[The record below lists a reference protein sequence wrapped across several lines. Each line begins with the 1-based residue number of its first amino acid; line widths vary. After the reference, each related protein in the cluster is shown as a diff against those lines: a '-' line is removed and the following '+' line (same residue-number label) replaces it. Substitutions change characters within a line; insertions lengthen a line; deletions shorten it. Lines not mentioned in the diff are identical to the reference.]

1 MKRIEIDS
9 DLNPF
14 FDATERFLV
23 KFKTY
28 KDKTDFAEEYKN
40 LVSSVDLFELRTN
53 VEYFVEVDHYTE
65 YPYINVVEKKE
76 IIERFRTGLQFFE
89 NSIL

>member
-9 DLNPF
+9 ELNPF

-23 KFKTY
+23 KFQSY
-28 KDKTDFAEEYKN
+28 KEKTDFADQHKN
-40 LVSSVDLFELRTN
+40 LVSSSDLYSLKTN
-53 VEYFVEVDHYTE
+53 TEYFVEIDHYTE
-65 YPYINVVEKKE
+65 YPYITITEKKE
-76 IIERFRTGLQFFE
+76 IIERFRTGLEFFE

>member
-1 MKRIEIDS
+1 MKKLEIDS
-9 DLNPF
+9 ELNPF

-28 KDKTDFAEEYKN
+28 KDKTDFADEYKN
-40 LVSSVDLFELRTN
+40 LVSSTDLYSLKTN
-53 VEYFVEVDHYTE
+53 VEYFVEVDHFTDYPFITITE
-65 YPYINVVEKKE
+65 KEE
-76 IIERFRTGLQFFE
+76 IIEKFRIGLEFFQ